1 MLLNCKSCLKKFI
14 VPDSAIT
21 ISGRLVQC
29 SFCGNK
35 WTQYPIENT
44 DSDIK
49 KSNKIKAPIRVK
61 DELKKNKTKKKL
73 YTNEY
78 LQKKH
83 GIVIKDYVDKEK
95 ETLSNSKGKKN
106 GLGFYGFVF
115 ILFIFLITLFGILN
129 LLEEIIILKYP
140 ATEIYINYFYE
151 VIDIMK
157 ISLKEFTN

>member
-1 MLLNCKSCLKKFI
+1 MSLKKI
-14 VPDSAIT
+14 
-21 ISGRLVQC
+21 RL
-29 SFCGNK
+29 
-35 WTQYPIENT
+35 
-44 DSDIK
+44 
-49 KSNKIKAPIRVK
+49 
-61 DELKKNKTKKKL
+61 KKKL

-83 GIVIKDYVDKEK
+83 GIIIKDYVDKEK

-157 ISLKEFTN
+157 ISLKEFIN